1 VITVGHGRPND
12 GGSGDRESDDD
23 AHDALRAELSDAQR
37 QVDQLREAVES
48 RDIIATAKGLLMAQ
62 ERLSSTDAFEVLR
75 RASQRENI
83 RVREIATRMVQAH
96 DARAGKPA

>member
-1 VITVGHGRPND
+1 VGHGRTNE
-12 GGSGDRESDDD
+12 GGSDDRESGDD
-23 AHDALRAELSDAQR
+23 ALDALRAQLSDAQR

-96 DARAGKPA
+96 DARAGKPS

>member
-1 VITVGHGRPND
+1 VITVGHGRSAPHD
-12 GGSGDRESDDD
+12 GESDDD
-23 AHDALRAELSDAQR
+23 EQAALRTRLSDAES
-37 QVDQLREAVES
+37 QVEQLREAVES

-62 ERLSSTDAFEVLR
+62 ERLSSDDAFEVLR

-96 DARAGKPA
+96 DARAGKPS